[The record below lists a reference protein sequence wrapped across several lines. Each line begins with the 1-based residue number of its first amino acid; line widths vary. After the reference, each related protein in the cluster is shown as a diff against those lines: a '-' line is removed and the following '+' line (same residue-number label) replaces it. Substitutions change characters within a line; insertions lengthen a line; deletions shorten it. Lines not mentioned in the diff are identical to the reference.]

1 MMTATQRYALS
12 FTSGSLLTREALI
25 AVPIYLRERD
35 WATTRARMKDDNLL
49 QTRVAR
55 SNTRLLGA
63 LIPRLQVLTDA
74 ELQIVADGTSTE
86 RGHLMW
92 AAACRQYDLIGEFA
106 EEVLRERF
114 LTLAGEVAY
123 EEFDSFYRSK
133 AIWHDELD
141 AITDTSYKKVR
152 QVVFKMMAEA
162 GLLTKHGLIEPT
174 SLSAGVADCLRHRT
188 PSDIR
193 FFPTKAA

>member
-12 FTSGSLLTREALI
+12 FTSGSLLTQEALI
-25 AVPIYLRERD
+25 AAPIYLRERD
-35 WATTRARMKDDNLL
+35 WTTTRARIKDENLL
-49 QTRVAR
+49 QTRAAR
-55 SNTRLLGA
+55 SNTRMLSA
-63 LIPRLQVLTDA
+63 LIPRLQVLSDA
-74 ELQIVADGTSTE
+74 EIQIVADGTSTE

-114 LTLAGEVAY
+114 LTLAGKVTY

-141 AITDTSYKKVR
+141 AITDTSRKKAR
-152 QVVFKMMAEA
+152 QVVFKMMVDA
-162 GLLTKHGLIEPT
+162 GLLTKQGLIEPT
-174 SLSAGVADCLRHRT
+174 SLSIRVADCLRHRT

>member
-1 MMTATQRYALS
+1 MMTATRRYALS
-12 FTSGSLLTREALI
+12 FTSGSLLTQEALI
-25 AVPIYLRERD
+25 AAPIYLREHD
-35 WATTRARMKDDNLL
+35 WAATRARMRDENLL

-55 SNTRLLGA
+55 SNTRMLGA
-63 LIPRLQVLTDA
+63 LIPRLQMLTDA

-114 LTLAGEVAY
+114 LTLAGEVTH
-123 EEFDSFYRSK
+123 EDFDSFYRSK
-133 AIWHDELD
+133 ALWHDELD

-152 QVVFKMMAEA
+152 QVVFKMMVEA
-162 GLLTKHGLIEPT
+162 GLLTKQGSIQPT
-174 SLSAGVADCLRHRT
+174 SLSAGVSECLRHRT